1 MGEDCWVR
9 PQVNASQPYGNL
21 TFHRGNFSFHSI
33 MRPTYTIEDIFST
46 PARARVLR
54 ALANAGR
61 PLSVRDVA
69 KWAGISHTAASRVL
83 KELDAIGLVS
93 FTPVG
98 RSSAYSLERRNTYVK
113 HMVLPAIDAEETI
126 ANELSADLVNTFAG
140 SALSLVLF
148 GSYAYGEPNECSDID
163 VFALAEDE
171 RRKQQ
176 LDEAA
181 WKSLDLYWAKYGAT
195 LSLISHTTA
204 EFADPA
210 YSPSSAFRIELAS
223 TGIILHGLGPGE
235 WRRYEPEDQD
245 EVDPSGR
252 CAPLPH
258 KGHGVRRVGKG

>member
-1 MGEDCWVR
+1 
-9 PQVNASQPYGNL
+9 
-21 TFHRGNFSFHSI
+21 

-54 ALANAGR
+54 ALAHSAQ
-61 PLSVRDVA
+61 PLSVRGVA

-83 KELDAIGLVS
+83 KELDAIGLVR
-93 FTPVG
+93 FTPLG

-126 ANELSADLVNTFAG
+126 VNELSADLVETFAG

-148 GSYAYGEPNECSDID
+148 GSYAYGEPNEYSDID

-181 WKSLDLYWAKYGAT
+181 WKSLDFYWAKYGAT
-195 LSLISHTTA
+195 LSLLSHTIDG
-204 EFADPA
+204 FSDPV
-210 YSPSSAFRIELAS
+210 YSVSGAFRIELAS
-223 TGIILHGLGPGE
+223 TGIILHGLGPSE
-235 WRRYEPEDQD
+235 WRQYESEDQD
-245 EVDPSGR
+245 
-252 CAPLPH
+252 APEAA
-258 KGHGVRRVGKG
+258 R